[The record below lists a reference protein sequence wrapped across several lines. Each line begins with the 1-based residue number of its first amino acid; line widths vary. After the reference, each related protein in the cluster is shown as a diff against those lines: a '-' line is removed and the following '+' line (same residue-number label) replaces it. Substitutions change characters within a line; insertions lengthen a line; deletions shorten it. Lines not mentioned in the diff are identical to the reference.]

1 MSSKFQKG
9 DNVRIVKFK
18 FSTHPEYVGRQ
29 GLVVDIVSSYKI
41 KVELDNEEV
50 IVFESG
56 ELAFLALESFGV
68 ARKDTMSGINKLTI
82 LAKSIVDADL
92 RNMIK
97 VGWLDSSLQL
107 TEEGEEAILAHYLSA
122 NKADLG
128 KLAEAELKERR
139 KDKGREE

>member
-1 MSSKFQKG
+1 MINGKKGTIVNVDWKEYLIHFFDDSSQWVPLSQIEKTPEIAQK
-9 DNVRIVKFK
+9 
-18 FSTHPEYVGRQ
+18 S
-29 GLVVDIVSSYKI
+29 
-41 KVELDNEEV
+41 
-50 IVFESG
+50 
-56 ELAFLALESFGV
+56 
-68 ARKDTMSGINKLTI
+68 TMSGINKLTI